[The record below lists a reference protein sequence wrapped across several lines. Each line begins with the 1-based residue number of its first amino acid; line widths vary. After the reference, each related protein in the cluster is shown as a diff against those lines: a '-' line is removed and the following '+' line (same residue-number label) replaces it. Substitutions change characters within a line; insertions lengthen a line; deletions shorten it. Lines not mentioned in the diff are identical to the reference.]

1 VVTGMPATLAAIAEA
16 GMTPEENRLALATC
30 K

>member
-1 VVTGMPATLAAIAEA
+1 MPATLAAIAEA
-16 GMTPEENRLALATC
+16 GMAPEENRLALATC